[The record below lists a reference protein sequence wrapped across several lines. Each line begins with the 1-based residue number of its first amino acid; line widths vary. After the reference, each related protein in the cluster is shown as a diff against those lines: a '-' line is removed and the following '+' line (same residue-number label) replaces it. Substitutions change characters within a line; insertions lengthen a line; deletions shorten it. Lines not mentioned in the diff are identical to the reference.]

1 MQTLDVGELATI
13 TTTWYDT
20 LGQPAEPSA
29 ITLDLIKPDGTT
41 VVLTKADASGSSSLV
56 PPGTLDTWVFTYIV
70 DQAGL
75 WRYDVSGIVNG
86 APVEQPSAAFL
97 VGVVQRTGPCEPWT
111 TWEDVAACGGSSIA
125 QLNAVQRENAID
137 QASEL
142 LWNLSGRVY
151 PGVCETTR
159 GLCLSCLYCYPLWC
173 TCEPWNAIDL
183 GRRMP
188 VLAVWDVTVNGVVLA
203 PTAYKLV
210 DRRYLVR
217 TDGQI
222 WPRYIDMADPN
233 LMHATWAYGRA
244 IPGAGRKAAAVLA
257 SELAKACAG
266 DSSCALP
273 QRVTQVAREGT
284 TYIVLDPQSYV
295 KDGFTGLFSVDYWLE
310 ADRRG
315 RKPRARIFAPGAPRT
330 RMAKP

>member
-41 VVLTKADASGSSSLV
+41 VVLTKADASGTSSLV

-75 WRYDVSGIVNG
+75 WRYDVSGVVNG

-97 VGVVQRTGPCEPWT
+97 VGVVQWTGPCEPWT

-125 QLNAVQRENAID
+125 QLNAVQRENAVD

-188 VLAVWDVTVNGVVLA
+188 VLAVWDVTVNQQVLPA
-203 PTAYKLV
+203 SAYKLV
-210 DRRYLVR
+210 DARYLVR
-217 TDGQI
+217 TDGQW
-222 WPRYIDMADPN
+222 WPQYWDLADPN
-233 LMHATWAYGRA
+233 LMRATWAYGRP
-244 IPGAGRKAAAVLA
+244 IPQGGRKAAAVLA
-257 SELAKACAG
+257 SEIAKACVG
-266 DSSCALP
+266 DKSCALP
-273 QRVTQVAREGT
+273 QRVTQVVREGT
-284 TYIVLDPQSYV
+284 SYVLLDPLTTV
-295 KDGFTGLFSVDYWLE
+295 AEGRTGLTMVDLWLA
-310 ADRRG
+310 ADKAGRR
-315 RKPRARIFAPGAPRT
+315 PRPRIYAPGAPRT
-330 RMAKP
+330 RMVR